1 MTYPI
6 VGRLLRGLIPCVL
19 ALALSA
25 CQTVQTTEAGAVGV
39 DRKQTMTSLVTS
51 QEVEK
56 QAAQQYSQV
65 LAEAKKKDLLNQN
78 PQQVQRVRAVAA
90 RLIPQVAVFRGDAV
104 KWNWE
109 VNVLTSKDIN
119 AWCMPGGKIAVYTG
133 LIDRLKLTDDEL
145 AAVMGHEIAHALREH
160 ARERMGRQM
169 ATETATAVGA
179 IALEIFTGVRLDPQ
193 VAGTFTQAMFVLPNS
208 RENEQE
214 ADFIGVELAARG
226 GYDPRAALT
235 LWQKMAQASGGGSPE
250 WLSTHPSSE
259 TRLRD
264 LQGYV
269 QKVLPLYEKADKPS
283 AVTPAK

>member
-1 MTYPI
+1 MKLVSTSQW
-6 VGRLLRGLIPCVL
+6 LH
-19 ALALSA
+19 ALAIAAAALMLAA
-25 CQTVQTTEAGAVGV
+25 CQTVQTTQGGEVGV

-51 QEVEK
+51 EQVER
-56 QAAQQYSQV
+56 QAAQEYAQV
-65 LAEAKKKDLLNQN
+65 LAQAQKKGLLNQN

-90 RLIPQVAVFRGDAV
+90 RLVPQVAVFRKDAV
-104 KWNWE
+104 NWKWE
-109 VNVLTSKDIN
+109 ANVLTSKDIN

-133 LIDRLKLTDDEL
+133 LIERLKLTDDEL

-179 IALEIFTGVRLDPQ
+179 VALEIFTGVRLDPQ
-193 VAGTFTQAMFVLPNS
+193 VAGAFSTAMFVLPNS

-235 LWQKMAQASGGGSPE
+235 LWQKMGQASGGGPPE
-250 WLSTHPSSE
+250 WLSTHPSNE
-259 TRLRD
+259 TRLRE
-264 LQGYV
+264 LQAYV
-269 QKVLPLYEKADKPS
+269 QKVTPLYEKAHTS
-283 AVTPAK
+283 GPAK